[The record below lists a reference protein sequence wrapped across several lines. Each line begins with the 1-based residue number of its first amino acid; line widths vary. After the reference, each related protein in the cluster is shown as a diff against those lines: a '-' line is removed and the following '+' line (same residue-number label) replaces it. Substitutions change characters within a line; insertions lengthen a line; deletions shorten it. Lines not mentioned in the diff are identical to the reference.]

1 LPCPADAA
9 LPAALEILMTKI
21 VPLDP
26 GPAPPADADTGA
38 HRDPLSGEVGA
49 HPVGVGVG
57 AAAGGMAFGA
67 AVGTVAGPLGMAVG
81 AIVGAVAG
89 GLAGKGVAEAID
101 PTAEDAYWRA
111 NYASRAYAT
120 PRDAWDDWGPAYAY
134 GVAHYNRN
142 VSRSFEDVEGE
153 MARGWNDARGASS
166 MEWTTARLAAYDA
179 WEHARTREDLPA

>member
-1 LPCPADAA
+1 
-9 LPAALEILMTKI
+9 MTRI

-26 GPAPPADADTGA
+26 VPAPPAEADTGA
-38 HRDPLSGEVGA
+38 NRDPLSGEVGA
-49 HPVGVGVG
+49 HPVGVGLG

-67 AVGTVAGPLGMAVG
+67 AVGTVAGPVGMAVG
-81 AIVGAVAG
+81 ALVGAVAG

-120 PRDAWDDWGPAYAY
+120 PRDAYDDWGPAYAY

-142 VSRSFEDVEGE
+142 VSASFEDVEGE
-153 MARGWNDARGASS
+153 MARGWYDARGSS
-166 MEWTTARLAAYDA
+166 RMEWTRARLAADDP
-179 WEHARTREDLPA
+179 WQQARGAHDRLA